1 MSNTR
6 KKPYESNPIR
16 WESFLKKVLYIPM
29 NQREYSWGNEEI
41 TKFMLDLFKIFEEE
55 KYIER
60 MGSIILLKYKDRNEI
75 YDGQQRILTTIL
87 ILVCIGHFHQE
98 KLDSKIKNLLTFD
111 IDTDMEE
118 LTDKQKEYIETGME
132 IIPKISCVNPKDM
145 QALYDIFNGKIDLL
159 SNYIEND
166 DFLKSKIY
174 IPKKNKEEEFDDIRK
189 FKNYIIKYDNYL
201 EREKESSNLYNAFE
215 CIYNFFRSK
224 QYSKQDLIKLYK
236 FILYDID
243 IQQYECTDPE
253 YVSVI
258 FDWENNRGKSVETL
272 DIIKNPILIKI
283 DDKHR
288 LEVYEKW
295 ENLKNKKH
303 DIYKNYGQKLFD
315 IAIQIYNRKIV
326 KNLKKEEAFKTIIE
340 AENTY
345 KEIKNFFS
353 IVENLSSI
361 MDKIKEDKY
370 GRIITNKTT
379 VSLAWEAYMFCIL
392 PVFYIKKIID
402 KKLIELFTK
411 WLFRNLGF
419 KNQSFASVTYTQK
432 FIEISNKLFKKEEID
447 YYKEIKICFYS
458 HIATE
463 IKEREDFLKNYKQK
477 IMRETNAKYIFLF
490 LETKLH
496 NISHTVSLKEYDI
509 EHIFPKKNNSS
520 MKNLNNLGNLTLLE
534 GKNSPNNHKG
544 NRSIKTKEY
553 KDKKES
559 YKKSESL
566 LTKNLVENYENF
578 TEEDILTRNQYL
590 VRKLEEFTRY

>member
-16 WESFLKKVLYIPM
+16 WESFLKKDLYIPM

-41 TKFMLDLFKIFEEE
+41 TKFMLDLFKIFDEE

-75 YDGQQRILTTIL
+75 YDGQQRIITTIL
-87 ILVCIGHFHQE
+87 ILICIGRLHSE
-98 KLDSKIKNLLTFD
+98 KLDSKIKSLLA
-111 IDTDMEE
+111 IDTELEE
-118 LTDKQKEYIETGME
+118 LSDNQKEYMEAGMKF
-132 IIPKISCVNPKDM
+132 IPKISCVNPKDM
-145 QALYDIFNGKIDLL
+145 KALYDIFNSKIDLL

-166 DFLKSKIY
+166 DFLIEETY
-174 IPKKNKEEEFDDIRK
+174 IIKNNQEEIIFDDIRK
-189 FKNYIIKYDNYL
+189 FKNYIIKNNNYI
-201 EREKESSNLYNAFE
+201 EREKESSKIYNAFE
-215 CIYNFFRSK
+215 CIYNYFRYK
-224 QYSKQDLIKLYK
+224 KYSKQKLVDLWK
-236 FILYDID
+236 FILYGID
-243 IQQYECTDPE
+243 IQLYECTDPE
-253 YVSVI
+253 YVSTI

-283 DDKHR
+283 DDKYR

-295 ENLKNKKH
+295 ENLKNRKH

-315 IAIQIYNRKIV
+315 VAIQIYNRKFF
-326 KNLKKEEAFKTIIE
+326 KNLKKEEAFKTIIN

-353 IVENLSSI
+353 IVENLISI

-392 PVFYIKKIID
+392 PIFYTKNIID
-402 KKLIELFTK
+402 AKLIELFTK

-419 KNQSFASVTYTQK
+419 KNQSFASVIYTQK
-432 FIEISNKLFKKEEID
+432 FIEITNKLLVEEEID
-447 YYKEIKICFYS
+447 YYKEIKACFYS

-463 IKEREDFLKNYKQK
+463 IEEREDFLENYKQK

-496 NISHTVSLKEYDI
+496 NISHTVSLVGYDI
-509 EHIFPKKNNSS
+509 EHIFPKKNNSG

-578 TEEDILTRNQYL
+578 TEADILTRNQYL
-590 VRKLEEFTRY
+590 VGKLEEFTRY